1 MDVSGFNP
9 TKIPVTRAKD
19 HMKQNLVKP
28 VYRILYNHLNT
39 KFANTQ
45 NFKTLPRDKDSTYV
59 IPSDLL
65 SEVQEYLE
73 KNGLNTFKYSSKAL
87 KADLDN
93 LGVVINTS
101 KPITINKKT
110 IRCFVFVKGD
120 LWTTLK
126 NKYFNTA
133 EDNDENIIID
143 DEEENENKCEIDD
156 IPDEPD
162 F

>member
-1 MDVSGFNP
+1 ML
-9 TKIPVTRAKD
+9 IPS
-19 HMKQNLVKP
+19 
-28 VYRILYNHLNT
+28 
-39 KFANTQ
+39 

-65 SEVQEYLE
+65 TEVQEYLE

-110 IRCFVFVKGD
+110 TRCFVFVK
-120 LWTTLK
+120 
-126 NKYFNTA
+126 
-133 EDNDENIIID
+133 E
-143 DEEENENKCEIDD
+143 
-156 IPDEPD
+156 
-162 F
+162 

>member
-1 MDVSGFNP
+1 M
-9 TKIPVTRAKD
+9 
-19 HMKQNLVKP
+19 
-28 VYRILYNHLNT
+28 
-39 KFANTQ
+39 
-45 NFKTLPRDKDSTYV
+45 
-59 IPSDLL
+59 
-65 SEVQEYLE
+65 
-73 KNGLNTFKYSSKAL
+73 NTFKYSSKAL

-110 IRCFVFVKGD
+110 IRCFVFVKED
-120 LWTTLK
+120 LYNILK

-133 EDNDENIIID
+133 DDNEDVIVD